1 MAQAR
6 PSRLVPLLAALIVGA
21 VAADVARRVLVRR
34 PEPTDARRESTTVVA
49 GRVATPPSPR
59 RPPPPASPR
68 RPSDSVPA
76 ARRAQ
81 TLSRIAAESA
91 VTYLATSLPESDSA
105 VRRWPDAKLLRPLR
119 LAIVRAPGV
128 RNFRESFVANV
139 QWAVARW
146 NGAMLP
152 LSLGPATDTVD
163 ADIVITWVD
172 RLDSSRTGRADL
184 TWDRRGYLLHATVYL
199 ATHTPQGQ
207 SLGGREMVA
216 LALHEIG
223 HALGLGHSPV
233 REDALY
239 PVTRALELTERDR
252 RTARLLYSL
261 PPGSLR

>member
-1 MAQAR
+1 MAEAR
-6 PSRLVPLLAALIVGA
+6 SSRLVPLLAALILGA
-21 VAADVARRVLVRR
+21 VAADVARRVLVRGSDEAAAR
-34 PEPTDARRESTTVVA
+34 PESTTVVA
-49 GRVATPPSPR
+49 GRVAAPP
-59 RPPPPASPR
+59 RPA
-68 RPSDSVPA
+68 DSA
-76 ARRAQ
+76 LIARRARI
-81 TLSRIAAESA
+81 LARIAAESA
-91 VTYLATSLPESDSA
+91 ATYLATSLAESDSA
-105 VRRWPDAKLLRPLR
+105 VRRWPDPKLLRPLR
-119 LAIVRAPGV
+119 LAIVRTPEV

-139 QWAVARW
+139 QWAVGRW

-152 LSLGPATDTVD
+152 LSLGQTPDTAG

-184 TWDRRGYLLHATVYL
+184 TWDRRGYLLRATVYL
-199 ATHTPQGQ
+199 ATHTPQGHA
-207 SLGGREMVA
+207 LGSREMVA

-261 PPGSLR
+261 PPGPLR

>member
-1 MAQAR
+1 MAEAR
-6 PSRLVPLLAALIVGA
+6 PSRLLPLLAALIVGA
-21 VAADVARRVLVRR
+21 VAADVARRVLVRGSAPAAAR
-34 PEPTDARRESTTVVA
+34 PESTTVVA
-49 GRVATPPSPR
+49 GRVAA
-59 RPPPPASPR
+59 PPPPPR
-68 RPSDSVPA
+68 RPSDTALA
-76 ARRAQ
+76 ARRAR
-81 TLSRIAAESA
+81 TLGRIAAESA

-119 LAIVRAPGV
+119 LAIVRAPEV

-139 QWAVARW
+139 QWAVTRW

-152 LSLGPATDTVD
+152 LSLGPATDTVG

-172 RLDSSRTGRADL
+172 RLDSNRTGRADL

-207 SLGGREMVA
+207 ALGGREMVA